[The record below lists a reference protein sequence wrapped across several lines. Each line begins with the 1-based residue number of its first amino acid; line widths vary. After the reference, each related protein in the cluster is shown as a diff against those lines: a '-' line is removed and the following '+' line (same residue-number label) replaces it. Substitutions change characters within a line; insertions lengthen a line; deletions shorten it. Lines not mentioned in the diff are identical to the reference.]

1 MADPKPV
8 TLTYVDPEDYTGAYE
23 PQPLAVVGASPE
35 VADKAQI
42 AALTTVTTADA
53 TDLATAITLVNALK
67 VRVNQIVSALKA

>member
-8 TLTYVDPEDYTGAYE
+8 ALTYVTPGAYTGAYE
-23 PQPLAVVGASPE
+23 PQPLVVVGDSPE